1 MDTEHE
7 KGQYTVGNDSPTHVH
22 SDIKNIVQTKG
33 NNIGEAADVYG
44 DLATA
49 EQFGYVERGYVSPLR
64 ARLVSFMSL
73 VQS

>member
-1 MDTEHE
+1 MDIEHE
-7 KGQYTVGNDSPTHVH
+7 KGQSAVGNDSPTDAHG
-22 SDIKNIVQTKG
+22 DMKNIVQTKG

-49 EQFGYVERGYVSPLR
+49 EQFGYVERGYVFSPR
-64 ARLVSFMSL
+64 AWLVFPMPL